1 MSQTSRHS
9 SGVLRL
15 NMIEKLLS
23 TNLTS
28 DTITFYRLKKLASLA
43 QTSEDHVS
51 RLGMALSLAEGRIKP
66 DWRPNLLSHENR
78 DEIGPSAKQIKG
90 RTLFKEELHIWM
102 ALTLRYQTPSDY
114 EDWRQ
119 VLRAHWER
127 GVQRISLRS
136 FEEGDWIRTLNS
148 ILPE

>member
-1 MSQTSRHS
+1 M
-9 SGVLRL
+9 

-28 DTITFYRLKKLASLA
+28 NTITFYRLKKLASLA
-43 QTSEDHVS
+43 QTSEDHIS
-51 RLGMALSLAEGRIKP
+51 RLGMALSLAEGSIQS
-66 DWRPNLLSHENR
+66 DWMPIFISHENR
-78 DEIGPSAKQIKG
+78 DEIGTSTKQIRG

-102 ALTLRYQTPSDY
+102 ALTLRHQTPSDY
-114 EDWRQ
+114 DDWRQ

-127 GVQRISLRS
+127 GVQQISLRS

-148 ILPE
+148 MLSE

>member
-1 MSQTSRHS
+1 M
-9 SGVLRL
+9 

-28 DTITFYRLKKLASLA
+28 NTITFYRLKKLASLA

-51 RLGMALSLAEGRIKP
+51 RLGMALSLAEGSIP
-66 DWRPNLLSHENR
+66 SDWMPKALPHENG
-78 DEIGPSAKQIKG
+78 DEIGTSTKQIRG

-102 ALTLRYQTPSDY
+102 ALTLRYQNPSDY
-114 EDWRQ
+114 EDWRR

-127 GVQRISLRS
+127 GVEHISLRS

-148 ILPE
+148 IISE